1 MILIPST
8 APASLPQDMANM
20 GIEGDRLRQ
29 LPSIHS
35 LGIPL
40 SLAEVLAMP
49 PLDDKDP
56 ITLPPLRCGPQ
67 PSPSASAWYPMMI
80 PLSRQPHSGA
90 VRTKKKRPKKGS
102 GLYTLPKHTSVS
114 PMSGSMLNS
123 SSEPATSGTS
133 DIVARRG
140 AQPDPHE
147 RLVWRVEPGVV
158 PVPQDQA
165 GQGDE
170 GREEESSRRMEPK
183 KFHFHHHHFDEYGG
197 MTQ

>member
-1 MILIPST
+1 
-8 APASLPQDMANM
+8 M
-20 GIEGDRLRQ
+20 GIEGDCLRQ

-49 PLDDKDP
+49 PLDDKHP
-56 ITLPPLRCGPQ
+56 ITLPPLRYGPQ
-67 PSPSASAWYPMMI
+67 PSSSASALRPRTI
-80 PLSRQPHSGA
+80 ALSREPHSGA
-90 VRTKKKRPKKGS
+90 VRTKKRPKRGS
-102 GLYTLPKHTSVS
+102 GPYTLPTEQNSN

-123 SSEPATSGTS
+123 SSEPATSGTK

-140 AQPDPHE
+140 AQPDRRE
-147 RLVWRVEPGVV
+147 RLVWRVEPGVGL
-158 PVPQDQA
+158 PGPQGQA

-170 GREEESSRRMEPK
+170 WREEGSSRRMEPK
-183 KFHFHHHHFDEYGG
+183 KIHFHYHYFDEYGE

>member
-1 MILIPST
+1 
-8 APASLPQDMANM
+8 MANTV
-20 GIEGDRLRQ
+20 IEGDRLQ
-29 LPSIHS
+29 LPPIHS

-56 ITLPPLRCGPQ
+56 ITLPPLRYGPQ
-67 PSPSASAWYPMMI
+67 PSSSISDWHPSVI
-80 PLSRQPHSGA
+80 PLSRRPHSGA
-90 VRTKKKRPKKGS
+90 IRTKKKRPKKGS
-102 GLYTLPKHTSVS
+102 GPYTLPTKPKSPS
-114 PMSGSMLNS
+114 PMSGSMLNLS
-123 SSEPATSGTS
+123 RAPATSGTS

-170 GREEESSRRMEPK
+170 GREEESSRRTEPK
-183 KFHFHHHHFDEYGG
+183 KFHFHHHHFDEYGE

>member
-1 MILIPST
+1 
-8 APASLPQDMANM
+8 MANTV
-20 GIEGDRLRQ
+20 IEGDRLQ

-49 PLDDKDP
+49 PLDDKGP
-56 ITLPPLRCGPQ
+56 ITLPPLRYGTQ
-67 PSPSASAWYPMMI
+67 PSSSASDWHPRMI
-80 PLSRQPHSGA
+80 PLSRRPHSGA
-90 VRTKKKRPKKGS
+90 VRTKKRPKKGS
-102 GLYTLPKHTSVS
+102 GPYTLPNEPKSN
-114 PMSGSMLNS
+114 PKSGSMLNLS
-123 SSEPATSGTS
+123 REPATRGTS

-147 RLVWRVEPGVV
+147 RLVWCVEPGVV

-170 GREEESSRRMEPK
+170 GREEESSRRTEPK

-197 MTQ
+197 MTK